1 MAKINAMKKAR
12 VKDSASEN
20 GSQDF
25 NYDSEKLNAS
35 ISSDELDEIMNKVES
50 DAKHGRI
57 FC

>member
-1 MAKINAMKKAR
+1 MAKINAMKKTR

-20 GSQDF
+20 GSQNF

>member
-1 MAKINAMKKAR
+1 MKKAR